1 MQDSDTQQQTEALTG
16 STYRDIQRMALR
28 DLVILATDC
37 ATTEEQIERRYEAEL
52 EAARK
57 DMHRA
62 NLEVDTRFKAMR
74 AALEREHEQRM
85 SQIEARYQQDMKALT
100 AADRAARQRA
110 QIEYEAAE
118 RDIRQKVEQ
127 AVWLAESVYD
137 GEQAKIREDAKA
149 ARAAYEEQIQQI
161 EQLERET
168 IELLQLYGQ
177 ALMLSQMPDVQGAPV
192 SGNAAEAYAQRLEG
206 AREAVRALRDL
217 RVPRLFVGARP
228 ALLVLLLCALAAAG
242 TQAAYMTL
250 DPQLKAMAIAVGAAL
265 ALATVLGFV
274 LQLVGKSHV
283 RAALLPLRQILADA
297 REAAA
302 AQLEEARKAGEARLA
317 AALATRKAEEQAAR
331 DRAAPVLQEAARRRD
346 AALAAAQA
354 EFETRRTQIQ
364 QRYQQA
370 RAQAEEEYR
379 KAAADLQQRY
389 DNELAQVRQ
398 RHAKQV
404 ADSAARHAEARAA
417 LERRLKEGLATIQA
431 PIVHTSGQRAHAW
444 DDPIWSTW
452 TPPRDFAPMVPIGR
466 LHVDLTQIADS
477 VPRKAPRRLELPG
490 AFTVP
495 VSLAFPRQAS
505 LLIQTDREGRED
517 ALRALQMVMVRLLT
531 CLPAGRVRFT
541 LIDPIGLGQS
551 FAGFMHLADHDEAL
565 VGGRIWTEKDQIEQR
580 LTDLTEHMETV
591 IQKYLRN
598 EFETID
604 QYNAQAGE
612 LAEPYRFL
620 VIADFPA
627 GFDGEAANRLRSI
640 ANTGARCGVYTL
652 VMYDARQ
659 PLPAGFDIESLEA
672 TSVTLVREG
681 GAFVWKDEVFKQFPL
696 TLDPPPPESVLTTI
710 MEIVGRHARQ
720 AKRVEVPF
728 EVIAPAED
736 QIWSASST
744 REVAVPMGRLGAT
757 RLQSLSLGRGVAQH
771 ALIAGKTGSGKS
783 TLLHVLITNLALWYP
798 PDQVEF
804 YLVDFKKG
812 VEFKTYATH
821 VLPHAR
827 AIAVESDREFGL
839 SVLQRVDAE
848 LSRRGELFRKLGVQD
863 IQAFREA
870 DPHTIMPRTLLIID
884 EFQEFFSEDDKI
896 AQDAALLLD
905 RLVRQGRA
913 FGIHV
918 ILGSQTIGG
927 TSGLARSTI
936 GQMAVRIALQCSEAD
951 SQMILGDNNSA
962 ARLLSRPGEA
972 IYNDAGG
979 LVEHNSP
986 FQISWLSEE
995 QREAYLA
1002 KVLERSRSLSL
1013 PFPPTVVFEGNAP
1026 AELSNNAQLA
1036 SLLQSPSW
1044 PPPVAAPAAWLGE
1057 PVAIKGPTAVLLRR
1071 QSGSNV
1077 LIIGQQDE
1085 PAMAIMAAA
1094 LISLAAQHSPAT
1106 ARFYVMDGSPVDSP
1120 LAKVFPA
1127 VAAAIPHNVRLVAWR
1142 EVPSAINELAME
1154 VQRRQESD
1162 HHDAP
1167 SIYVFIYG
1175 LQRYRFLRRQEE
1187 TFSLTASDEDK
1198 APAPD
1203 KQFADILREGPP
1215 LGIHVLAWA
1224 DTPVTVERTFDR
1236 PTLREFDNRVLF
1248 QMSASDSSNLI
1259 DSPLANRLG
1268 FHRALVYSE
1277 ELGTLEK
1284 FRPYGLVTS
1293 AFLERVRQCLAARQ
1307 RPAAESAADSAEVH
1321 RQQTGHPQDEARG
1334 AEKQQ

>member
-1 MQDSDTQQQTEALTG
+1 MQDTDTQQRQAPLTG

-37 ATTEEQIERRYEAEL
+37 ATTEEQIERRHETDL
-52 EAARK
+52 DNARK
-57 DMHRA
+57 EMHRA
-62 NLEVDTRFKAMR
+62 NLDVDTRFKTMQT
-74 AALEREHEQRM
+74 ALEREHERRTG
-85 SQIEARYQQDMKALT
+85 QIDARHQADLKSLA
-100 AADRAARQRA
+100 AADRAARQRTN
-110 QIEYEAAE
+110 IEYEAAE

-127 AVWLAESVYD
+127 AIWLAESVFD

-149 ARAAYEEQIQQI
+149 ARAKYEEQIHQI
-161 EQLERET
+161 EDLERQT
-168 IELLQLYGQ
+168 IELIQLYGHG
-177 ALMLSQMPDVQGAPV
+177 LMLAQMPDTQGAPV
-192 SGNAAEAYAQRLEG
+192 EGDPGGAHAQRLET
-206 AREAVRALRDL
+206 ARRWVEAMRDL

-228 ALLVLLLCALAAAG
+228 ALLVMLLCVLAAAG
-242 TQAAYMTL
+242 AQAAYMTL
-250 DPQLKAMAIAVGAAL
+250 DPQLKAMAIAVGAAV
-265 ALATVLGFV
+265 AFSAVMGFV

-283 RAALLPLRQILADA
+283 RATLAPLRQALADA

-302 AQLEEARKAGEARLA
+302 AQLEAARKAGEARLA
-317 AALATRKAEEQAAR
+317 AAQATRKAEEQAAR
-331 DRAAPVLQEAARRRD
+331 DRAAPLLQEASRRRD
-346 AALAAAQA
+346 AELASAAAEFQA
-354 EFETRRTQIQ
+354 RKAQIE
-364 QRYQQA
+364 QRHQQA
-370 RAQAEEEYR
+370 RQQAEQEYQ
-379 KAAADLQQRY
+379 KAAAELQQRY
-389 DNELAQVRQ
+389 ESELAAVRQ
-398 RHAKQV
+398 RHQRRCEEA
-404 ADSAARHAEARAA
+404 AARYAEARAA
-417 LERRLKEGLATIQA
+417 LERRLKEGLDTIQA
-431 PIVHTSGQRAHAW
+431 PIVHASGQRAHAW
-444 DDPIWSTW
+444 DDPVWNDW

-466 LHVDLTQIADS
+466 LSVNLAQIADS

-490 AFTVP
+490 TFTLP

-505 LLIQTDREGRED
+505 LLVQTDREGREQ
-517 ALRALQMVMVRLLT
+517 ALRTLQMVMVRLLT

-565 VGGRIWTEKDQIEQR
+565 VGGRIWTEKEQIEQR
-580 LTDLTEHMETV
+580 LADLTEHMETV

-627 GFDGEAANRLRSI
+627 AFDGEAANRLRSI

-652 VMYDARQ
+652 VMYDTRQ

-672 TSVTLVREG
+672 VSVNLVREG
-681 GAFVWKDEVFKQFPL
+681 DAFIWKDEVFKQFPL
-696 TLDPPPPESVLTTI
+696 TLDEPPPESVLTTI
-710 MEIVGRHARQ
+710 METVGRHARQ

-728 EVIAPAED
+728 EVIAPSED
-736 QIWSASST
+736 RIWSARST
-744 REVAVPMGRLGAT
+744 REVSVPMGRLGAT

-771 ALIAGKTGSGKS
+771 GLIAGKTGSGKS

-848 LSRRGELFRKLGVQD
+848 LTRRGELFRRLGVQD
-863 IQAFREA
+863 IEAFREA

-884 EFQEFFSEDDKI
+884 EFQEFFAEDDKI

-913 FGIHV
+913 FGVHV

-951 SQMILGDNNSA
+951 SQLILGDNNSA

-995 QREAYLA
+995 QRERYLA
-1002 KVLERSRSLSL
+1002 AVLERSKSLSL
-1013 PFPPTVVFEGNAP
+1013 PFGPTVVFEGNAP
-1026 AELSNNAQLA
+1026 AELSRNARLM
-1036 SLLQSPSW
+1036 SLINAPSW
-1044 PPPVAAPAAWLGE
+1044 PTPGPAPCAWLGE
-1057 PVAIKGPTAVLLRR
+1057 PVAIKEPTAVTLRR

-1085 PAMAIMAAA
+1085 PAMATMAAA
-1094 LISLAAQHSPAT
+1094 MVSLAARHAPTA
-1106 ARFYVMDGSPVDSP
+1106 ARFYVMDGSPADSP

-1127 VAAAIPHNVRLVAWR
+1127 VAAAIPHDVRLVPWR
-1142 EVPSAINELAME
+1142 EVPAAINELAGE
-1154 VQRRQESD
+1154 LQRRQETD
-1162 HHDAP
+1162 HHAEAP
-1167 SIYVFIYG
+1167 IYVFIYG

-1187 TFSLTASDEDK
+1187 SFSLSAADEEK

-1203 KQFADILREGPP
+1203 RQFADLLREGPP

-1236 PTLREFDNRVLF
+1236 TTLREFDNRVLF

-1268 FHRALVYSE
+1268 FHRALVFSE

-1284 FRPYGLVTS
+1284 FRPYALVS
-1293 AFLERVRQCLAARQ
+1293 AAFLEHL
-1307 RPAAESAADSAEVH
+1307 
-1321 RQQTGHPQDEARG
+1321 RQQFSARVSG
-1334 AEKQQ
+1334 ARS